1 MIIILFLVHLKI
13 WHPDE
18 ILKKKKSCTEKV
30 PVSMIVL
37 ENQTAEFLENDC

>member
-18 ILKKKKSCTEKV
+18 ILKKKKSSTEKV
-30 PVSMIVL
+30 PVSMII
-37 ENQTAEFLENDC
+37 ENQTAEILENDY

>member
-18 ILKKKKSCTEKV
+18 ILKKKKKQYWKSSC
-30 PVSMIVL
+30 
-37 ENQTAEFLENDC
+37 